1 MHLKLLVLFSSV
13 ECPDVTIL
21 HGDKIV
27 FACDFSNNRGV
38 TAAWDNIEWPKTEVD
53 YPPSHV
59 NKSDMLCN
67 KRDGFVMQCNGTRA
81 TCSNNGRITLK
92 LKTRIGYEPYS
103 TSFAM
108 SLQEKT
114 IRPST
119 PIANNASGSVVV
131 GCSVSGVCKPYKM
144 HFYAYENDTKKTKI
158 DGPQLNYE
166 SYFNNTNGYTI
177 ACNDEI
183 KGDDIR
189 KGKTRV
195 ACALTDGM
203 DELIAQETEIQF
215 PVCCEKKVQSAINCE
230 AVCRNCTGGCPYCNK
245 DIWCRNGTNTF
256 ITDKDSAF
264 DICEIMNNL
273 NCTR

>member
-1 MHLKLLVLFSSV
+1 
-13 ECPDVTIL
+13 
-21 HGDKIV
+21 
-27 FACDFSNNRGV
+27 
-38 TAAWDNIEWPKTEVD
+38 
-53 YPPSHV
+53 
-59 NKSDMLCN
+59 MLCN
-67 KRDGFVMQCNGTRA
+67 KNDTGFVMRCSSDSVTQA
-81 TCSNNGRITLK
+81 TCSNNGMITLK
-92 LKTRIGYEPYS
+92 LKTRTGFEPYS
-103 TSFAM
+103 TSFKM
-108 SLQEKT
+108 SLQEKKSIT
-114 IRPST
+114 AST

-131 GCSVSGVCKPYKM
+131 RCSVSGVCKPYKM
-144 HFYAYENDTKKTKI
+144 HFYAYETDIKKTKI